1 MNVSPNILAKN
12 YDFKK
17 IRYSFVDER
26 PMITKNLIYFTV
38 TRKPLYVLFAKGKT

>member
-17 IRYSFVDER
+17 IRYRFVDER
-26 PMITKNLIYFTV
+26 PMITKKFISYCH
-38 TRKPLYVLFAKGKT
+38 